1 MKQVALALAALSR
14 KRSDGSND
22 PGDIQAFFDVVI
34 AWANGEYD
42 DDLDGLLGKPFVGT
56 VLGVLA
62 EVIEDWAEKQ

>member
-1 MKQVALALAALSR
+1 MLSLR
-14 KRSDGSND
+14 GPTVST
-22 PGDIQAFFDVVI
+22 
-34 AWANGEYD
+34 NGEYD